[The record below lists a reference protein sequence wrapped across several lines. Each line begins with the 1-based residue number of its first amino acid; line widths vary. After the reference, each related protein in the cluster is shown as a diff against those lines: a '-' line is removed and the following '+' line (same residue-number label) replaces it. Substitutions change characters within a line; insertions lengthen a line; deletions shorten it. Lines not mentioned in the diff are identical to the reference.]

1 MHYTRLARESR
12 SSRAAVLVSS
22 PLLIASYRAR
32 ACLHKSYACVVND
45 WLNSCDLRVVDAR
58 GGAQQGISR
67 NPKTKSA
74 PAPDPHWPAV
84 LAVIPGC
91 EGAHEDAPRAAQ
103 RLRKYFD
110 PGIGRP
116 PTL

>member
-45 WLNSCDLRVVDAR
+45 WLNSCNLRFVDAR
-58 GGAQQGISR
+58 GGAQHFAQ
-67 NPKTKSA
+67 PKNE
-74 PAPDPHWPAV
+74 V
-84 LAVIPGC
+84 G
-91 EGAHEDAPRAAQ
+91 PRT
-103 RLRKYFD
+103 
-110 PGIGRP
+110 RP
-116 PTL
+116 PLAGGPCRDTGL